1 MKKRST
7 NIFEATN
14 SLKILCFLA
23 ANPEKEFF
31 GSEIQKALGISRM
44 GVYLALEILQRQKLV
59 IKYVKGK
66 FLSYSVDYSN
76 SIVKQFKILNNIVSL
91 EKLLQS
97 LRSISKQIVL
107 YGSVGR
113 GEDRVDSDIDLFI
126 LTVDLEAVK
135 KKIPG
140 FCLKKRV
147 QAVIKTPSEWIEFK
161 DKEPVFYDEVS
172 HGVVLWEAK
181 E

>member
-1 MKKRST
+1 MKKRSN
-7 NIFEATN
+7 NIFGATN
-14 SLKILCFLA
+14 SLKILGFLA
-23 ANPEKEFF
+23 ANPEREFF

-44 GVYLALEILQRQKLV
+44 GVYLTLEILQRQKLV

-66 FLSYSVDYSN
+66 FLSYAVDSSN
-76 SIVKQFKILNNIVSL
+76 PIVKQFKILSNIVAL

-97 LRSISKQIVL
+97 LRSITKQIVL

-126 LTVDLEAVK
+126 LTADSQDAK
-135 KKIPG
+135 KKIPV
-140 FCLKKRV
+140 FCLKRRV

-161 DKEPVFYDEVS
+161 DKEPVFFDEVS
-172 HGVVLWEAK
+172 RGIVLWEVK

>member
-14 SLKILCFLA
+14 SLKILGFLA
-23 ANPEKEFF
+23 ADPEKEFF
-31 GSEIQKALGISRM
+31 GREIQKALGISRM
-44 GVYLALEILQRQKLV
+44 GVYLTLEILHRQKL
-59 IKYVKGK
+59 IIRYVKGK
-66 FLSYSVDYSN
+66 FLSYSVDSIN
-76 SIVKQFKILNNIVSL
+76 PIVKQFKILNNIMAL

-126 LTVDLEAVK
+126 LTAELEAVK

-172 HGVVLWEAK
+172 RGVVLWEAN